1 VGDGRYLARAGGEE
15 GGAQSVLVIETLGAT
30 APPSRRRRRARPAE
44 PGIEPSLLPLSRVT
58 AVRAFEPLGSDEE
71 AARWLDR
78 AVASED
84 AVDAVVE
91 EGIGL
96 VNRALHAHAAASG
109 DPHVH
114 ELSPGRATAVRI
126 GYGSGE
132 EVAVGSFAAAREVD
146 VRAGGGAKRRAGASA
161 GPRSRRR
168 AEELRPQERVAA
180 VLGGRERVDA
190 CETLLLRA
198 RADLDAGRERE
209 AALQLRVGLEA
220 LLVELRGALAD
231 PEHEEDM
238 AELSARRSE
247 AGDAANMALKGKL
260 DAERTRNVNELLSLS
275 ERVLRRRRILRG

>member
-1 VGDGRYLARAGGEE
+1 MGDGRYLARAGGEE
-15 GGAQSVLVIETLGAT
+15 GGAQSVLVIETLGAP

-58 AVRAFEPLGSDEE
+58 AVRAFEPLGSEEE
-71 AARWLDR
+71 AVRWLDR

-84 AVDAVVE
+84 AIDAVVE

-96 VNRALHAHAAASG
+96 VNRALHAHATASG

-132 EVAVGSFAAAREVD
+132 EVAVGGFAAAREVD
-146 VRAGGGAKRRAGASA
+146 VRAGGGAKR
-161 GPRSRRR
+161 RRR

-198 RADLDAGRERE
+198 RADLDAGRTRE

-220 LLVELRGALAD
+220 LLIELRGALTD
-231 PEHEEDM
+231 PDHEEDM
-238 AELSARRSE
+238 ATLQARRSE
-247 AGDAANMALKGKL
+247 AGEAANLALKGDL
-260 DAERTRNVNELLSLS
+260 DEKSTRNVEELLALS
-275 ERVLRRRRILRG
+275 ERVLRRRRVLRG